1 MRLQNVL
8 YLFAFLFAWCAA
20 LAAQTVRLAN
30 HGPVPFEGWVRSTID
45 RLPPHASG
53 RVGAARFVLGDACG
67 RDVHAID
74 VWATLPAG
82 GRLELDLSEGVAA
95 PHAIGALP
103 QDLLGWFGGALKL
116 NGQPL
121 HLVEVAVDGAAWTAH
136 LRARVGRMLCQDV
149 WLRHYPGEAW
159 AHGEFAVTASDPT
172 VPDVHADVAAQR
184 LTFGDGVVLP
194 VGRHF
199 FQPIVSPSRFA
210 DGQARI
216 IPFVI
221 VWPRHLDT
229 PAEHRSVQAVA
240 SLAIGAVGIE
250 KLLPDGNPLY
260 PAGFDPMRWAGEKLP
275 GAVARLHDWGYP
287 VVGIAPNSTQTG
299 SQEDQVFV
307 RGEPMLP
314 GGVGAEWVAYL
325 SALKYANRPCHH
337 LEADGEHLRLQ
348 QHPELVFWHSRAH
361 HRKDVSPD
369 QLGKERPIA
378 PWDVPGEW
386 FGADREHWLVGT
398 LSAGA
403 RYTASP
409 ALQWELEHQARSF
422 LLQETIDPRLSTSGP
437 DAARSVGYAGIVA
450 VQLWNNLADRELAQL
465 VRQRFRQ
472 RVVKVY
478 VPQLGSKPGDVW
490 DPRKD
495 DRILGDFDKGRE
507 KRYTRGVMWW
517 QQAFGAYGL
526 DLACTEFDIP
536 EGRAMAL
543 RAAKAVLAHAYRRQ
557 GGRWV
562 EWDNTAFTDGT
573 PLPDVEMAEGKGAH
587 RTGWFVVEWFPC
599 AISVLLRHEP
609 QHEQARAIWEQMHND
624 AKAGRMSWF
633 APGVPT
639 QGRR

>member
-1 MRLQNVL
+1 MRYLAT
-8 YLFAFLFAWCAA
+8 LFAFALAA
-20 LAAQTVRLAN
+20 LLPAQTVRLAN
-30 HGPVPFEGWVRSTID
+30 HGPVPFEGWKRTTVD

-53 RVGAARFVLGDACG
+53 EIGGARYVLGAPCG
-67 RDVHAID
+67 RDTYALD
-74 VWATLPAG
+74 VWAKLPAG
-82 GRLELDLSEGVAA
+82 GRLTLDLAQSEAA
-95 PHAIGALP
+95 PFVMRRIPADVLKWA
-103 QDLLGWFGGALKL
+103 GGALKL
-116 NGQPL
+116 NGEAVD
-121 HLVEVAVDGAAWTAH
+121 LVSLELDGAAIVVH
-136 LRARVGRMLCQDV
+136 LRSRSGRMLCHDV

-159 AHGEFAVTASDPT
+159 AHGEFCVTASNPA
-172 VPDVHADVAAQR
+172 VPDVHADVPALR
-184 LTFGDGVVLP
+184 LSFGDGVVLP

-199 FQPIVSPSRFA
+199 FEPIVAPTRFA

-216 IPFVI
+216 VPFTI
-221 VWPRHLDT
+221 VWPRHLGT

-240 SLAIGAVGIE
+240 SLAIGAVGSE

-275 GAVARLHDWGYP
+275 GAVARLHDFGYP

-307 RGEPMLP
+307 RGEPLLP
-314 GGVGAEWVAYL
+314 GGVGTEWVAYL

-337 LEADGEHLRLQ
+337 LEADGQLLRLHE
-348 QHPELVFWHSRAH
+348 HPELVFWHSRAH

-369 QLGKERPIA
+369 QLGKERPVA

-386 FGADREHWLVGT
+386 FGPDREHWLVGT
-398 LSAGA
+398 LSAAA

-409 ALQWELEHQARSF
+409 ALQWELEHQARTF

-450 VQLWNNLADRELAQL
+450 VHLWTQLADRDLAQR

-472 RVVKVY
+472 RVLKVY
-478 VPQLGSKPGDVW
+478 LPQLGSKPGNVW
-490 DPRKD
+490 DPRAD
-495 DRILGDFDKGRE
+495 DRILGDFDKGRA

-543 RAAKAVLAHAYRRQ
+543 RAAKAVLAHAYRHQ

-562 EWDNTAFTDGT
+562 EYDNVAFTDGT

-599 AISVLLRHEP
+599 AVATVLRHEP

-624 AKAGRMSWF
+624 AKAGRKSWF
-633 APGVPT
+633 PPGVDT
-639 QGRR
+639 EK